1 MNDPILR
8 TLKGQN
14 GHRVAHE
21 SSHDDKQILKKYIVI
36 EQSVIIAMVK
46 KCLFKVYVRSL

>member
-1 MNDPILR
+1 MNDPILG

-14 GHRVAHE
+14 GHRVTHE
-21 SSHDDKQILKKYIVI
+21 SCHDKQILKKYIVI